1 MMKGPLA
8 LGTPKASVVD
18 ASNPPTLGSASA
30 RNNGA
35 FNSVKNLMGGNR
47 MTRQASGFTKA
58 ITRQETSGQQSRSR

>member
-18 ASNPPTLGSASA
+18 NPPTLGSASA
-30 RNNGA
+30 RNTVA